1 MRHLLPLHY
10 IDTVARSGS
19 IRRAAGKLSIT
30 STALNRRILAMEDE
44 LGVPIFERLP
54 RGVRLSTAGELLIQ
68 HIRSQIA
75 DMERV
80 KSQIADLSG
89 ARRGHVS
96 IVCGQALLPYFISEQ
111 IALYRKEHPAV
122 TFSVR
127 VCDRKAAVE
136 QLTSFDA
143 DLSVVFEP
151 FRTAEFQPLGRVE
164 QSIKALMSAS
174 HPLAAKQKLGWSDL
188 LSTPVVLPTASNGM
202 RYLLDDAMLRKGDE
216 LEKVIESDN
225 FDFIRNYLIHEHC
238 VSFQLPI
245 GIKPVGGEQGGP
257 DNAGLA
263 GVDGDG
269 DGIISRNIDDRAVP
283 GGNLFVAQL
292 KGRVLPVAAALF
304 ANAVVKALELRY
316 AKSVDESD
324 IRTSVSKPDATT
336 AL

>member
-19 IRRAAGKLSIT
+19 IRRAASKLSIT

-122 TFSVR
+122 TFSVK

-164 QSIKALMSAS
+164 QSIQALMSVS
-174 HPLAAKQKLGWSDL
+174 HPLAAKKQLGWSDL

-245 GIKPVGGEQGGP
+245 GIKPTST
-257 DNAGLA
+257 DNASQA
-263 GVDGDG
+263 DAEGDG
-269 DGIISRNIDDRAVP
+269 DEIVSRDIDDRAVP

-304 ANAVVKALELRY
+304 ANAIVKALELRY

-324 IRTSVSKPDATT
+324 TNSSASEVAVSPDTT
-336 AL
+336 AAL

>member
-19 IRRAAGKLSIT
+19 IRSAADKLAIT

-80 KSQIADLSG
+80 RSQIADLSG

-96 IVCGQALLPYFISEQ
+96 IICGQAILPHFISEQ
-111 IALYRKEHPAV
+111 IAFYRKEHPAV

-136 QLTSFDA
+136 QLTAFDA
-143 DLSVVFEP
+143 DVAVVFEP
-151 FRTAEFQPLGRVE
+151 FRTADFHPIGRVE
-164 QSIKALMSAS
+164 QPLKAIMASS
-174 HPLAAKQKLGWSDL
+174 HPLASKARLGWSDL
-188 LSTPVVLPTASNGM
+188 LSSPVVLPTTTNGI
-202 RYLLDDAMLRKGDE
+202 RFILDDAMLRKGVE
-216 LEKVIESDN
+216 LEKIIESDN

-238 VSFQLPI
+238 ISFQLPI
-245 GIKPVGGEQGGP
+245 G
-257 DNAGLA
+257 LMS
-263 GVDGDG
+263 DGD
-269 DGIISRNIDDRAVP
+269 IVSREIDERAVP
-283 GGNLFVAQL
+283 GGSLYVAQL
-292 KGRVLPVAAALF
+292 KGRILPVAAALF
-304 ANAVVKALELRY
+304 ANSVVKALEGLY
-316 AKSVDESD
+316 AAPADTTSSQTKQQAEKGQVAGSD
-324 IRTSVSKPDATT
+324 TDLKVTSSSN
-336 AL
+336 

>member
-1 MRHLLPLHY
+1 MPLHY

-19 IRRAAGKLSIT
+19 IRRAASKLAIT
-30 STALNRRILAMEDE
+30 STALNRRILAMEEE

-68 HIRSQIA
+68 HIRSQMA

-96 IVCGQALLPYFISEQ
+96 LVCGQALLPHFISEQ

-122 TFSVR
+122 TFSVK
-127 VCDRKAAVE
+127 VCDRKAAIE

-151 FRTAEFQPLGRVE
+151 FRTAEFQPLSRVE
-164 QSIKALMSAS
+164 QSLKVIMSAS
-174 HPLAAKQKLGWSDL
+174 HPLAVKERLGWSDL
-188 LSTPVVLPTASNGM
+188 LSTKVVLPTASNGM
-202 RYLLDDAMLRKGDE
+202 RFILDDAMLRKGDE

-245 GIKPVGGEQGGP
+245 GLKPIDKESI
-257 DNAGLA
+257 DKDETRLE
-263 GVDGDG
+263 DGME
-269 DGIISRNIDDRAVP
+269 IVSRDIDERAVP
-283 GGNLFVAQL
+283 GGNLYVAQL

-304 ANAVVKALELRY
+304 ANVIVKALELRY
-316 AKSVDESD
+316 A
-324 IRTSVSKPDATT
+324 TSVEEPEVSKSGHS
-336 AL
+336 

>member
-19 IRRAAGKLSIT
+19 IRRAASKLAIT
-30 STALNRRILAMEDE
+30 STALNRRILAMEEE

-68 HIRSQIA
+68 HIRSQMA

-96 IVCGQALLPYFISEQ
+96 LVCGQALLPHFISEQ

-122 TFSVR
+122 TFSVK
-127 VCDRKAAVE
+127 VCDRKAAIE

-151 FRTAEFQPLGRVE
+151 FRTAEFQPLSRVE
-164 QSIKALMSAS
+164 QSLKVIMSAS
-174 HPLAAKQKLGWSDL
+174 HPLAVKERLGWSDL
-188 LSTPVVLPTASNGM
+188 LSTKVVLPTASNGM
-202 RYLLDDAMLRKGDE
+202 RFILDDAMLRKGDE

-245 GIKPVGGEQGGP
+245 GLKPIDKESI
-257 DNAGLA
+257 DKDETRLE
-263 GVDGDG
+263 DGME
-269 DGIISRNIDDRAVP
+269 IVSRDIDERAVP
-283 GGNLFVAQL
+283 GGNLYVAQL

-304 ANAVVKALELRY
+304 ANAIVKALELRY
-316 AKSVDESD
+316 A
-324 IRTSVSKPDATT
+324 TSVEEPEVSKSGHS
-336 AL
+336 

>member
-19 IRRAAGKLSIT
+19 IRRAASKLAIT
-30 STALNRRILAMEDE
+30 STALNRRILAMEEE

-68 HIRSQIA
+68 HIRSQMA

-96 IVCGQALLPYFISEQ
+96 IVCGQAMLPYFMSEQ

-127 VCDRKAAVE
+127 VCDRSEALE
-136 QLTSFDA
+136 QLTAFDA
-143 DLSVVFEP
+143 DLCVVFEP
-151 FRTAEFQPLGRVE
+151 FRTAEFHPLSRVD
-164 QSIKALMSAS
+164 QSLMAIMAAS
-174 HPLAAKQKLGWSDL
+174 HPLAEKEKLGWGDL
-188 LSTPVVLPTASNGM
+188 LSASVVLPTASNGM
-202 RYLLDDAMLRKGDE
+202 RYLLDDAILRKGYE

-225 FDFIRNYLIHEHC
+225 FDFIRSYLLHEHC
-238 VSFQLPI
+238 ISFQLPI
-245 GIKPVGGEQGGP
+245 GLRAEDESASD
-257 DNAGLA
+257 DNK
-263 GVDGDG
+263 
-269 DGIISRNIDDRAVP
+269 IISRPIDGKVI
-283 GGNLFVAQL
+283 GTGNLYVGQL

-304 ANAVVKALELRY
+304 ANAVIKELELRY
-316 AKSVDESD
+316 AASVEDDTISSAEPLS
-324 IRTSVSKPDATT
+324 SVKRKKPAT
-336 AL
+336 AEV

>member
-19 IRRAAGKLSIT
+19 IRRAASKLSIT

-122 TFSVR
+122 TFSVK

-164 QSIKALMSAS
+164 QSIQALMSAS
-174 HPLAAKQKLGWSDL
+174 HPLAAKKQLGWSDL

-225 FDFIRNYLIHEHC
+225 FDFIRNYLIHEDC

-245 GIKPVGGEQGGP
+245 GIKPTSS
-257 DNAGLA
+257 DNASQA
-263 GVDGDG
+263 DAEGDR
-269 DGIISRNIDDRAVP
+269 DEIVSRDIDDRAVP

-304 ANAVVKALELRY
+304 ANAIVKALELRY

-324 IRTSVSKPDATT
+324 TSPAQ
-336 AL
+336 

>member
-1 MRHLLPLHY
+1 MPLRY

-19 IRRAAGKLSIT
+19 IRRAASKLAIT
-30 STALNRRILAMEDE
+30 STALNRRILAMEEE

-68 HIRSQIA
+68 HIRSQMA

-96 IVCGQALLPYFISEQ
+96 LVCGQALLPHFISEQ

-122 TFSVR
+122 TFSVK
-127 VCDRKAAVE
+127 VCDRKAAIE

-151 FRTAEFQPLGRVE
+151 FRTAEFQPLSRVE
-164 QSIKALMSAS
+164 QSLKVIMSAS
-174 HPLAAKQKLGWSDL
+174 HPLAVKERLGWSDL
-188 LSTPVVLPTASNGM
+188 LSTKVVLPTASNGM
-202 RYLLDDAMLRKGDE
+202 RFILDDAMLRKGDE

-245 GIKPVGGEQGGP
+245 GLKPIDKESI
-257 DNAGLA
+257 DKDETRLE
-263 GVDGDG
+263 DGME
-269 DGIISRNIDDRAVP
+269 IVSRDIDERAVP
-283 GGNLFVAQL
+283 GGNLYVAQL

-304 ANAVVKALELRY
+304 ANAIVKALELRY
-316 AKSVDESD
+316 A
-324 IRTSVSKPDATT
+324 TSVEEPEVSKSGHS
-336 AL
+336 

>member
-1 MRHLLPLHY
+1 MPLHY

-19 IRRAAGKLSIT
+19 IRRAASKLAIT
-30 STALNRRILAMEDE
+30 STALNRRILAMEEE

-68 HIRSQIA
+68 HIRSLMA

-96 IVCGQALLPYFISEQ
+96 IVCGQALLPHFISEQ

-127 VCDRKAAVE
+127 VCDRKAAIE

-151 FRTAEFQPLGRVE
+151 FRTAEFQPLSRVE
-164 QSIKALMSAS
+164 QSLKVIMSAS
-174 HPLAAKQKLGWSDL
+174 HPLAVKERLGWSDL
-188 LSTPVVLPTASNGM
+188 LSTKVVLPTASNGM
-202 RYLLDDAMLRKGDE
+202 RFILDDAMLRKGDE

-245 GIKPVGGEQGGP
+245 GLKPIDKESI
-257 DNAGLA
+257 DKDETRLE
-263 GVDGDG
+263 DGME
-269 DGIISRNIDDRAVP
+269 IVSRDIDERAVP
-283 GGNLFVAQL
+283 GGNLYVAQL

-304 ANAVVKALELRY
+304 ANAIVKALELRY
-316 AKSVDESD
+316 A
-324 IRTSVSKPDATT
+324 TSVEEPEVSKSGHS
-336 AL
+336 

>member
-1 MRHLLPLHY
+1 MPLHY

-19 IRRAAGKLSIT
+19 IRRAASKLAIT
-30 STALNRRILAMEDE
+30 STALNRRILAMEEE

-68 HIRSQIA
+68 HIRSQMA

-96 IVCGQALLPYFISEQ
+96 IVCGQALLPHFISEQ

-122 TFSVR
+122 TFSVK
-127 VCDRKAAVE
+127 VCDRKAAIE

-151 FRTAEFQPLGRVE
+151 FRTAEFQPLSRVE
-164 QSIKALMSAS
+164 QSLKVIMSAS
-174 HPLAAKQKLGWSDL
+174 HPLAVKERLGWSDL
-188 LSTPVVLPTASNGM
+188 LSTKVVLPTASNGM
-202 RYLLDDAMLRKGDE
+202 RFILDDAMLRKGDE

-245 GIKPVGGEQGGP
+245 GLKPIDKETI
-257 DNAGLA
+257 DKDKTRLE
-263 GVDGDG
+263 DGME
-269 DGIISRNIDDRAVP
+269 IVSRDIDERAVP
-283 GGNLFVAQL
+283 GGNLYVAQL

-304 ANAVVKALELRY
+304 ANAIVKALELRY
-316 AKSVDESD
+316 A
-324 IRTSVSKPDATT
+324 TSVEEPEVSKSGHS
-336 AL
+336 

>member
-19 IRRAAGKLSIT
+19 IRRAASTLAIT

-68 HIRSQIA
+68 HIRSQMA

-96 IVCGQALLPYFISEQ
+96 IVCGQSLLPHFISEQ

-127 VCDRKAAVE
+127 MCDRKAAIE
-136 QLTSFDA
+136 EMTSFDA

-151 FRTAEFQPLGRVE
+151 LRTAEFQPISRVE
-164 QSIKALMSAS
+164 QPLKAIMSAS
-174 HPLAAKQKLGWSDL
+174 HPLAAKAELGWSDL
-188 LSTPVVLPTASNGM
+188 LSSKVVLPTASNGM
-202 RYLLDDAMLRKGDE
+202 RYILDDAMLRKGDE

-225 FDFIRNYLIHEHC
+225 FDFIRNYLIHELC
-238 VSFQLPI
+238 ISFQLPI
-245 GIKPVGGEQGGP
+245 GLKDGGLEDGAEIVGR
-257 DNAGLA
+257 
-263 GVDGDG
+263 
-269 DGIISRNIDDRAVP
+269 GIDRRAVP
-283 GGNLFVAQL
+283 GGNLYVAQL

-304 ANAVVKALELRY
+304 ANAIVKALELQY
-316 AKSVDESD
+316 A
-324 IRTSVSKPDATT
+324 TSVEEAEPD
-336 AL
+336 L

>member
-19 IRRAAGKLSIT
+19 IRRAASTLAIT

-68 HIRSQIA
+68 HIRSQMA

-80 KSQIADLSG
+80 RSQIADLSG

-96 IVCGQALLPYFISEQ
+96 IVCGQALLPHFISEQ
-111 IALYRKEHPAV
+111 IALYRKEHQAV
-122 TFSVR
+122 TFSVK
-127 VCDRKAAVE
+127 VCDRKAAIE

-151 FRTAEFQPLGRVE
+151 FRTAEFQPLSRVE
-164 QSIKALMSAS
+164 QSLKAIMSAS
-174 HPLAAKQKLGWSDL
+174 HPLALKKQLGWSDL
-188 LSTPVVLPTASNGM
+188 LSTKVVLPTASNGM
-202 RYLLDDAMLRKGDE
+202 RYILDDAMLRKGDE

-245 GIKPVGGEQGGP
+245 GLKSM
-257 DNAGLA
+257 DAKDSGLEESDDI
-263 GVDGDG
+263 V
-269 DGIISRNIDDRAVP
+269 SRDIDQRAVP
-283 GGNLFVAQL
+283 SGNLYVAQL

-304 ANAVVKALELRY
+304 ANAIVKALELRY
-316 AKSVDESD
+316 ATPVEEPEVPTPGIGRK
-324 IRTSVSKPDATT
+324 KKK
-336 AL
+336 

>member
-1 MRHLLPLHY
+1 MPLHY

-19 IRRAAGKLSIT
+19 IRRAASKLAIT
-30 STALNRRILAMEDE
+30 STALNRRILAMEEE

-68 HIRSQIA
+68 HIRSQMA

-96 IVCGQALLPYFISEQ
+96 LVCGQALLPHFISEQ

-122 TFSVR
+122 TFSVK
-127 VCDRKAAVE
+127 VCDRKAAIE

-151 FRTAEFQPLGRVE
+151 FRTAEFQPLSRVE
-164 QSIKALMSAS
+164 QSLKVIMSAS
-174 HPLAAKQKLGWSDL
+174 HPLAVKERLGWSDL
-188 LSTPVVLPTASNGM
+188 LSTKVVLPTASNGM
-202 RYLLDDAMLRKGDE
+202 RFILDDAMLRKGDE

-245 GIKPVGGEQGGP
+245 GLKPIDKESI
-257 DNAGLA
+257 DKDETRLE
-263 GVDGDG
+263 DGME
-269 DGIISRNIDDRAVP
+269 IVSRDIDERAVP
-283 GGNLFVAQL
+283 GGNLYVAQL

-304 ANAVVKALELRY
+304 ANAIVKALELRY
-316 AKSVDESD
+316 A
-324 IRTSVSKPDATT
+324 TSVEEPEVSKSGHS
-336 AL
+336 

>member
-1 MRHLLPLHY
+1 MPLHY

-19 IRRAAGKLSIT
+19 IRRAASKLAIT
-30 STALNRRILAMEDE
+30 STALNRRILAMEEE

-68 HIRSQIA
+68 HIRSQMA

-96 IVCGQALLPYFISEQ
+96 IVCGQALLPHFISEQ

-127 VCDRKAAVE
+127 VCDRKAAIE

-151 FRTAEFQPLGRVE
+151 FRTAEFQPLSRVE
-164 QSIKALMSAS
+164 QSLKVIMSAS
-174 HPLAAKQKLGWSDL
+174 HPLAVKERLGWSDL
-188 LSTPVVLPTASNGM
+188 LSTKVVLPTASNGM
-202 RYLLDDAMLRKGDE
+202 RFILDDAMLRKGDE

-245 GIKPVGGEQGGP
+245 GLKPIDKESI
-257 DNAGLA
+257 DKDETRLE
-263 GVDGDG
+263 DGME
-269 DGIISRNIDDRAVP
+269 IVSRDIDERAVP
-283 GGNLFVAQL
+283 GGNLYVAQL

-304 ANAVVKALELRY
+304 ANAIVKALELRY
-316 AKSVDESD
+316 A
-324 IRTSVSKPDATT
+324 TSVEEPEVSKSGHS
-336 AL
+336 

>member
-19 IRRAAGKLSIT
+19 IRRAASKLAIT
-30 STALNRRILAMEDE
+30 STALNRRILAMEEE

-68 HIRSQIA
+68 HIRSQMA

-96 IVCGQALLPYFISEQ
+96 IVCGQALLPHFISKQ

-122 TFSVR
+122 TFSVK
-127 VCDRKAAVE
+127 VCDRKAAIE

-151 FRTAEFQPLGRVE
+151 FRTAEFQPLSRVE
-164 QSIKALMSAS
+164 QSLKAIMSAS
-174 HPLAAKQKLGWSDL
+174 HPLAAKEKLGWSDL
-188 LSTPVVLPTASNGM
+188 LSTKVVLPTASNGM
-202 RYLLDDAMLRKGDE
+202 RYILDDAMLRKGDE

-245 GIKPVGGEQGGP
+245 GLK
-257 DNAGLA
+257 DDGLED
-263 GVDGDG
+263 DGTYHSG
-269 DGIISRNIDDRAVP
+269 SETIEGIADGIEIVSRSIDERAVP
-283 GGNLFVAQL
+283 GGNLYVAQL

-316 AKSVDESD
+316 AIPVE
-324 IRTSVSKPDATT
+324 DAQDFKTGT
-336 AL
+336 AT